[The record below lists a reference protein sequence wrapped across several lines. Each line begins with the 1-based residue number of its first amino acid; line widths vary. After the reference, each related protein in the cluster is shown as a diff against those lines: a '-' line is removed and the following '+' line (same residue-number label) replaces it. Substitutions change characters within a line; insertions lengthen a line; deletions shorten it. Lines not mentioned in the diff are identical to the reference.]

1 MAATVQ
7 RAEIDVLIGQR
18 VHHVLWRRKIP
29 QTELAATLGITQS
42 TLSRRLRGESAW
54 FAGDLV
60 ALAET
65 LGVSVGWLFGEEE
78 TVRPKGLEPL
88 TFWLGVWRYLRVA
101 LLGRRRPRP
110 RASWGSSRGGA
121 VRTSDLALAA

>member
-1 MAATVQ
+1 MGATVQ

-18 VHHVLWRRKIP
+18 VHHVLWRRKI
-29 QTELAATLGITQS
+29 QQRELATTLGITQS

-60 ALAET
+60 ALADA

-88 TFWLGVWRYLRVA
+88 TFWSVLE
-101 LLGRRRPRP
+101 
-110 RASWGSSRGGA
+110 
-121 VRTSDLALAA
+121 AAA